1 MWVERY
7 PYIQQ
12 QIVLP
17 DTLSTEAFQFHEI
30 NFTNNLTHMP
40 TKEGWYEKITFFIII
55 EWSLTSIMNV
65 FVTLLAL
72 SDNLTTQIDNLSS
85 QKGRKF
91 TNYHTS
97 RNLIQGK
104 LCATRSHHLLI
115 LIDRFWF
122 QPNPSYTHYALTRTN
137 FWLKLRKFWSENW
150 PKMTF
155 HKSSQLIAQSI
166 QDIKTSWLSTIWHQI
181 DEFST
186 RKPKKTSRKSYFP
199 YFIVTYH

>member
-12 QIVLP
+12 QLVLP
-17 DTLSTEAFQFHEI
+17 DTLRTEAFQFHKT
-30 NFTNNLTHMP
+30 NFTNNLTHIP
-40 TKEGWYEKITFFIII
+40 TKKRCSEEITFHIII
-55 EWSLTSIMNV
+55 EWSPTMITND
-65 FVTLLAL
+65 FITLLAL
-72 SDNLTTQIDNLSS
+72 SDNLTTHIDNLSS

-91 TNYHTS
+91 TKYHTS

-137 FWLKLRKFWSENW
+137 FWLKLHKFWSENW
-150 PKMTF
+150 LKMTF
-155 HKSSQLIAQSI
+155 HKNSQ
-166 QDIKTSWLSTIWHQI
+166 
-181 DEFST
+181 
-186 RKPKKTSRKSYFP
+186 
-199 YFIVTYH
+199 

>member
-1 MWVERY
+1 MIWENNILHHYRMVINIDYER
-7 PYIQQ
+7 
-12 QIVLP
+12 
-17 DTLSTEAFQFHEI
+17 F
-30 NFTNNLTHMP
+30 
-40 TKEGWYEKITFFIII
+40 
-55 EWSLTSIMNV
+55 

-181 DEFST
+181 DEFSI
-186 RKPKKTSRKSYFP
+186 RKPKKTTRKSYFRTLSLLITKSNTTKP
-199 YFIVTYH
+199 